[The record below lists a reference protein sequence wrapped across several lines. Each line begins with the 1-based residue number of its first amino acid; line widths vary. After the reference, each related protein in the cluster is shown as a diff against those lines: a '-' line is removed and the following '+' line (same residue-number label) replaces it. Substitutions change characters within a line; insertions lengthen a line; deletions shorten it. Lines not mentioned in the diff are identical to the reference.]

1 MSNHGHQAKLSNLDF
16 ETKIYILQLHFGQMS
31 IAHLLEKN
39 I

>member
-1 MSNHGHQAKLSNLDF
+1 MSNQCHQGKLSALAF
-16 ETKIYILQLHFGQMS
+16 ETEIYILQLHFGQMS